1 MESTFHML
9 IYRVFHTNRNCNRRR
24 LVELGLGSGQP
35 KILVYL
41 AEHGGCS
48 QKELAKYF
56 EIDPA
61 AVCRMLDAMEKRG
74 LISRRT
80 LDGGRRP
87 GLIEITEKG
96 LEIEKKWQE
105 QCSVT
110 QEHMLRGFSAEERQK
125 FAEYMKRAYDN
136 LNAYLEEGKMVNGT
150 EKDK

>member
-35 KILVYL
+35 KLLVYL
-41 AEHGGCS
+41 VEHGGCS

-56 EIDPA
+56 AIDPA

-74 LISRRT
+74 LISRRA

-87 GLIEITEKG
+87 GIIEVTQKG
-96 LEIEKKWQE
+96 IEVEKKWQ
-105 QCSVT
+105 QQSSAT
-110 QEHMLRGFSAEERQK
+110 QEHMLYGFSPEERQQ
-125 FAEYMKRAYDN
+125 FAEYLKRAYNN
-136 LNAYLEEGKMVNGT
+136 LNAYLEEGKTADGT
-150 EKDK
+150 EEDS